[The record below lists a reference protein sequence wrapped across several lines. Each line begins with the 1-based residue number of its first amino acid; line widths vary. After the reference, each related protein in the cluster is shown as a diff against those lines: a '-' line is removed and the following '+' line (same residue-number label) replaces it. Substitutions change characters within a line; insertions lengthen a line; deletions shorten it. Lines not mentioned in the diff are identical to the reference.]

1 VLYFSIKVILSALV
15 IVVVGEVAKRSSV
28 FGALIASLPL
38 TSILAMVWLY
48 LDTGNPEKVAA
59 LASDILWLVLPSL
72 LFFILLPVLLRNG
85 MSFWLALGIS
95 ASVTASGYALV
106 VWLLGKF
113 ASN

>member
-1 VLYFSIKVILSALV
+1 MLYFSIKVILSALV
-15 IVVVGEVAKRSSV
+15 IVLVGEVAKRSSV

-85 MSFWLALGIS
+85 VSFWLALGIS
-95 ASVTASGYALV
+95 ALVTASAYALV
-106 VWLLGKF
+106 VWFLGKF
-113 ASN
+113 ATN